1 MEGTATVF
9 HGTNIKESMTKIK
22 NELIS
27 HTDLYVWTQIN
38 FAYHSNKIEGSHLS
52 KNQTKQIFETNDL
65 TMDLDD
71 ALEAR
76 NHFRLFDYMLK
87 TVDEPLSK
95 EMMIQMNM
103 ILKRG
108 TSYEDNP
115 AYNVGGFKVREN
127 GIGLINPF
135 KTTKPADVETEI
147 DVLLEKFQN
156 KGILSFEDIVEFHV
170 CFERI
175 HPFGDGNGRTGRMI
189 MFKQCLQNN
198 RIPFVLLDRDRAFY
212 LRGLKE
218 WDFERNYLID
228 TLLTQQDIYASVCEQ
243 FDIFKDF
250 GQKELSKNKIVDEN
264 EQYVLFEIDE
274 GMYQLVADDQVIGET
289 EKNTIK
295 DALES
300 IKSQI
305 RFLKE

>member
-1 MEGTATVF
+1 M
-9 HGTNIKESMTKIK
+9 TNIK

-27 HTDLYVWTQIN
+27 HKDLYVWAQIN
-38 FAYHSNKIEGSHLS
+38 FTFNSNKIEGSHLS
-52 KNQTKQIFETNDL
+52 KNQTKQIFEENDL
-65 TMDLDD
+65 TIHSDD

-115 AYNVGGFKVREN
+115 AYNVGGFKVRVN
-127 GIGLINPF
+127 GIGMINPF
-135 KTTKPADVETEI
+135 KTTKPADVETEL
-147 DVLLEKFQN
+147 DALLEKLQN
-156 KGILSFEDIVEFHV
+156 KGVLSFEDIVEFHV

-189 MFKQCLQNN
+189 LFKQCLQNSH
-198 RIPFVLLDRDRAFY
+198 IPFVLLDRDRAFY

-250 GQKELSKNKIVDEN
+250 GQKELSKNKIVD
-264 EQYVLFEIDE
+264 
-274 GMYQLVADDQVIGET
+274 
-289 EKNTIK
+289 KN
-295 DALES
+295 D
-300 IKSQI
+300 
-305 RFLKE
+305 

>member
-1 MEGTATVF
+1 M
-9 HGTNIKESMTKIK
+9 TNIK

-27 HTDLYVWTQIN
+27 HKDLYVWTQIN
-38 FAYHSNKIEGSHLS
+38 FTFNSNKIEGSHLS
-52 KNQTKQIFETNDL
+52 KNQTKQIFEENDL

-115 AYNVGGFKVREN
+115 AYNVGGFKVRVN
-127 GIGLINPF
+127 GIGMINPF
-135 KTTKPADVETEI
+135 KTTKPADVETEL
-147 DVLLEKFQN
+147 DALLEKFQN
-156 KGILSFEDIVEFHV
+156 KGVLSFEDIVEFHV

-198 RIPFVLLDRDRAFY
+198 CIPFVLLDRDRAFY

-218 WDFERNYLID
+218 WDFERNYLMD

-243 FDIFKDF
+243 LDF
-250 GQKELSKNKIVDEN
+250 
-264 EQYVLFEIDE
+264 
-274 GMYQLVADDQVIGET
+274 
-289 EKNTIK
+289 
-295 DALES
+295 
-300 IKSQI
+300 
-305 RFLKE
+305 